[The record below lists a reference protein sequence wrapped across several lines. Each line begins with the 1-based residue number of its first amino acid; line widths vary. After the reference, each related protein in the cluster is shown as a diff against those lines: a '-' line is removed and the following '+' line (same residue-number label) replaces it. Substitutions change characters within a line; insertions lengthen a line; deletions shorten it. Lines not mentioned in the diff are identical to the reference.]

1 MTSTIYNQAFH
12 DMIRGKKRIDPI
24 ALKEGYDEGS
34 DSYMIPVGFNKD
46 YTTALEKEN
55 LFRRYGTV
63 VKAPTRDGY
72 IQTVVSTADAKITAE
87 NMAFPEDGDTFNKI
101 SFSSYKL
108 AVLSKLNSTFI
119 ADMNFPV
126 EAYLNNEFA
135 RRFGRAEENIF
146 INGTGVNEPTG
157 LLQTAEIGKS
167 TSATDISF
175 DDIVALYLSVKPE
188 YRKNSVW
195 IMNDETALALRSVK
209 AADGNY
215 IWRNSDDTIFGRPV
229 ISTPYM
235 PNIGTEAKTIAFGDL
250 SYYWIMERRPLSVKV
265 LRERYAI
272 EGLVGFAAHEH
283 LDGKLIRPEL
293 SKLCIK
299 LIQTDYFFKTCSCFI
314 FFCV

>member
-157 LLQTAEIGKS
+157 LLQTAEIGRS

-175 DDIVALYLSVKPE
+175 DDIIALYLSVKPE

-215 IWRNSDDTIFGRPV
+215 I
-229 ISTPYM
+229 
-235 PNIGTEAKTIAFGDL
+235 
-250 SYYWIMERRPLSVKV
+250 
-265 LRERYAI
+265 
-272 EGLVGFAAHEH
+272 
-283 LDGKLIRPEL
+283 
-293 SKLCIK
+293 
-299 LIQTDYFFKTCSCFI
+299 
-314 FFCV
+314 

>member
-1 MTSTIYNQAFH
+1 
-12 DMIRGKKRIDPI
+12 MIRGKKRIDPV
-24 ALKEGYDEGS
+24 ALNEGYDSGS
-34 DSYMIPVGFNKD
+34 DSYIIPVGFNKD
-46 YTTALEKEN
+46 YTAALAKEN

-87 NMAFPEDGDTFNKI
+87 NMAFPEDSDTFHKI

-146 INGTGVNEPTG
+146 INGTGINEPTG
-157 LLQTAEIGKS
+157 LLQTAEIGK
-167 TSATDISF
+167 TAATANIGF

-195 IMNDETALALRSVK
+195 IMNDETALVLRSVK
-209 AADGNY
+209 DAGGNY
-215 IWRNSDDTIFGRPV
+215 IWRHSADTIFGRPV

-235 PNIGTEAKTIAFGDL
+235 PNIGTGAKPIAFGDL

-265 LRERYAI
+265 LRERYTI
-272 EGLVGFAAHEH
+272 EGLVGFAAHER
-283 LDGKLIRPEL
+283 LDGKLIRPEAV
-293 SKLCIK
+293 KT
-299 LIQTDYFFKTCSCFI
+299 LII
-314 FFCV
+314 A

>member
-34 DSYMIPVGFNKD
+34 DSYMIPIGFNKD
-46 YTTALEKEN
+46 YTAALEKEN

-87 NMAFPEDGDTFNKI
+87 NMAFPEDSDTFNKI

-108 AVLSKLNSTFI
+108 AVLSKLNNTFI

-126 EAYLNNEFA
+126 EIYLNNEFA

-146 INGTGVNEPTG
+146 INGTGIDEPTG
-157 LLQTAEIGKS
+157 LLQTAEVGK
-167 TSATDISF
+167 TAATADISF

-188 YRKNSVW
+188 YRKHSAW
-195 IMNDETALALRSVK
+195 IMNDETALTLRSVK
-209 AADGNY
+209 DTNGNY
-215 IWRNSDDTIFGRPV
+215 IWRHSDDTIFGRPV
-229 ISTPYM
+229 INTPYM
-235 PNIGTEAKTIAFGDL
+235 PNIGTGAKPIAFGDL
-250 SYYWIMERRPLSVKV
+250 SYYWIMERRPLSVKI
-265 LRERYAI
+265 LRERYSI

-283 LDGKLIRPEL
+283 LDGKLIRPEAVNTL
-293 SKLCIK
+293 AIA
-299 LIQTDYFFKTCSCFI
+299 
-314 FFCV
+314 

>member
-63 VKAPTRDGY
+63 VKAPTRDEY
-72 IQTVVSTADAKITAE
+72 IQTVVSTADAQITAE

-215 IWRNSDDTIFGRPV
+215 IWRNSDDTIFGIPV

-235 PNIGTEAKTIAFGDL
+235 PNIGTEAKPIAFGDL

>member
-12 DMIRGKKRIDPI
+12 DMIRGKKRIDPV
-24 ALKEGYDEGS
+24 ALNEGYDSGS
-34 DSYMIPVGFNKD
+34 DSYIIPVGFSKD
-46 YTTALEKEN
+46 YTAALAKGN

-72 IQTVVSTADAKITAE
+72 IQTVVSTADAKITTE
-87 NMAFPEDGDTFNKI
+87 NMAFPEDSDTFNKI

-135 RRFGRAEENIF
+135 RRFGRAEEDIF
-146 INGTGVNEPTG
+146 INGTGINEPTG
-157 LLQTAEIGKS
+157 LLQTAEIGK
-167 TSATDISF
+167 TAATTEISF

-195 IMNDETALALRSVK
+195 IMNDETALVLRSVK
-209 AADGNY
+209 DADGNY
-215 IWRNSDDTIFGRPV
+215 IWRHSDDTIFGKPV
-229 ISTPYM
+229 INTPYM
-235 PNIGTEAKTIAFGDL
+235 PNIGTGAKPIAFGDL

-265 LRERYAI
+265 LRERYAV
-272 EGLVGFAAHEH
+272 EGLVGFAAHESI
-283 LDGKLIRPEL
+283 DGKLIRPEAVKTL
-293 SKLCIK
+293 SIA
-299 LIQTDYFFKTCSCFI
+299 
-314 FFCV
+314 

>member
-12 DMIRGKKRIDPI
+12 DMIRGKKHIDPV
-24 ALKEGYDEGS
+24 ALNEGYDSGS
-34 DSYMIPVGFNKD
+34 DSYIIPVGFSKD
-46 YTTALEKEN
+46 YTAALAKEN

-72 IQTVVSTADAKITAE
+72 IQTVVSTADAKITTE
-87 NMAFPEDGDTFNKI
+87 NMAFPEDSDTFNKI

-135 RRFGRAEENIF
+135 RRFGRAEEDIF
-146 INGTGVNEPTG
+146 INGTGINEPTG
-157 LLQTAEIGKS
+157 LLQTAEIGK
-167 TSATDISF
+167 TAATTEISF

-195 IMNDETALALRSVK
+195 IINDETALVLRSVK
-209 AADGNY
+209 DADGNY
-215 IWRNSDDTIFGRPV
+215 IWRHRDDTIFESPV

-235 PNIGTEAKTIAFGDL
+235 PNIGTGANPIAFGDL

-272 EGLVGFAAHEH
+272 EGLIGFAAHER
-283 LDGKLIRPEL
+283 LDGKLIRPEAV
-293 SKLCIK
+293 
-299 LIQTDYFFKTCSCFI
+299 KTLTI
-314 FFCV
+314 A